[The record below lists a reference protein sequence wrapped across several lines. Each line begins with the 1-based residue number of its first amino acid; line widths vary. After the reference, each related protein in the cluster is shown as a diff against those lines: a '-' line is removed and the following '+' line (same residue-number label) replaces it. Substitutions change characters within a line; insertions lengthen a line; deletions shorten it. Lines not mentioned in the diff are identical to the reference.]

1 MSLIY
6 KTTQFLF
13 YFFKLTTPKNKCPK
27 STERQYSWFI
37 STNCPP
43 LQTNVPNLPKDTSFV
58 LVITMLPPFSI
69 LHFVQ
74 TFHSIMVVSF
84 LFYETLNRQTAG
96 GNRSENHP
104 PSCDLCAANQHFSS
118 VDFFRAHLQLASCNV
133 SVKFKLSLCIF
144 IDILNI
150 SQACF
155 PGIFIAVW
163 FDVLPADDDFRYD

>member
-1 MSLIY
+1 
-6 KTTQFLF
+6 
-13 YFFKLTTPKNKCPK
+13 
-27 STERQYSWFI
+27 
-37 STNCPP
+37 
-43 LQTNVPNLPKDTSFV
+43 
-58 LVITMLPPFSI
+58 MLPPFSI

-155 PGIFIAVW
+155 PGIFIAVY
-163 FDVLPADDDFRYD
+163 VLMSSPQMMTFGMISFHRIFGKCLIKRADI